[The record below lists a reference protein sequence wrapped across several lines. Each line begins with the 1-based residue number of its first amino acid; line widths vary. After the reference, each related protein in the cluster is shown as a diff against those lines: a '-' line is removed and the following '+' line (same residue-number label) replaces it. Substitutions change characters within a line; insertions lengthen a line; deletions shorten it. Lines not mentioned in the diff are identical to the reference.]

1 MIAKIAY
8 VPSMVVCLSQI
19 IQLTSSEMNLLH
31 VATTETEV
39 AESVSRIHIVEK
51 LIPSPMKHVAV
62 KTPSAFDVNVVS
74 MSAVLSPESANS
86 TTASGMLST
95 LMLNDL
101 DQLLSGILSIVCLAI
116 KPSDTAATMKS
127 AQNAYAVAV
136 EKMSRFT

>member
-95 LMLNDL
+95 LMSVSYTHLTL
-101 DQLLSGILSIVCLAI
+101 PTKA
-116 KPSDTAATMKS
+116 
-127 AQNAYAVAV
+127 
-136 EKMSRFT
+136 